1 MNIIST
7 RRAGFLRAL
16 VAGLCLLGAAGAAE
30 AQIQDVEE
38 VRITLP
44 NGNVVTGQV
53 VSRTDENITIN
64 NETFGSV
71 TIPLVEGVVVET
83 IASAGEQ
90 PPAEEESPV
99 EEAEENPWE
108 IRFELGA
115 SGSRG
120 NTDRDNLRTAIT
132 LNRETD
138 RMITFVSADYR
149 WAAETGDT
157 TENRFF
163 LRGRNEWLIEDSR
176 WSYFV
181 QGDADVDEFK
191 DYNVRVS
198 LFGGAGYR
206 FIDTEEER
214 LTGRI
219 GLGASR
225 PFGAAQDDEWVPEG
239 LLGVDYFKKLNESI
253 TFTALAEYYPD
264 LEDLN
269 EFRARGEA
277 AVEIAL
283 DKDKTWFLRLN
294 VENRYESQVGPGVDK
309 NSFFYGAAILL
320 VF

>member
-53 VSRTDENITIN
+53 VTRTDENITIN
-64 NETFGSV
+64 NETFGSL
-71 TIPLVEGVVVET
+71 TIPLVEGVTVET

-99 EEAEENPWE
+99 EEAEAKPWE
-108 IRFELGA
+108 IRFQLGA

-120 NTDRDNLRTAIT
+120 NTDRDNLRTAVT

-138 RMITFVSADYR
+138 RMISFVSADYR
-149 WAAETGDT
+149 WAAENGDT

-191 DYNVRVS
+191 DYDVRVS

-225 PFGAAQDDEWVPEG
+225 PFGASQDDEWVPEG
-239 LLGVDYFKKLNESI
+239 LLGVDYFNKINESV
-253 TFTALAEYYPD
+253 TFTALAEFYPD

-283 DKDKTWFLRLN
+283 DKDNTWFLRLN
-294 VENRYESQVGPGVDK
+294 VENRYESQVGPGTDK
-309 NSFFYGAAILL
+309 NDFFYGAAILL